1 MKTSRTITHLISV
14 LLLLLWGGVMLYF
27 YASGRLL
34 KGEYVNREGWFS
46 TMVLIGGIGCVVVG
60 LFNLAT
66 MNAREADCCEHDHG
80 HGHDHDDHDHSHK
93 EGDCCGHDHA
103 HDCGHDHGH
112 KHSESCSH
120 DHGHAHDASCEHDH
134 GHKHGHSCCD
144 HDHHHEDAEDH
155 AGHAH
160 GILEESGFIGR
171 LVAIFI
177 LAVPITY
184 ASIKSPDGYK
194 SLNTVTNRGVYD
206 QSYKTDSKAGK
217 FDLKKGDS
225 GSQSTPPAS
234 KTAPPVAVAA
244 STPPAKTTG
253 PAANV
258 PPVESVANAAPS
270 GASQSKSYGSFTLKD
285 LEAQVPKSKEGNFQL
300 EVPEI
305 YYTAGDKEVQGVI
318 TGQSIETIAQV
329 IPEKVN
335 NEKGTRVR
343 IFRMLIQCCAA
354 DARPYSVPVEFAK
367 EAPKFK
373 EMSWVKVVGKM
384 NYVKEGEQIVPI
396 IEATTMTEAAE
407 PDSKMVY

>member
-1 MKTSRTITHLISV
+1 MKTRQFTHLISV

-27 YASGRLL
+27 YASGRLA
-34 KGEYVNREGWFS
+34 KGEYVSKNGWFT
-46 TMVLIGGIGCVVVG
+46 TMVIVGGVGCIVVG
-60 LFNLAT
+60 LFNLLT
-66 MNAREADCCEHDHG
+66 MGAKEADCCEHDHG
-80 HGHDHDDHDHSHK
+80 HEGHDHHDHGHD
-93 EGDCCGHDHA
+93 DCCGHSHDHA
-103 HDCGHDHGH
+103 HTHDCGHDH
-112 KHSESCSH
+112 KH
-120 DHGHAHDASCEHDH
+120 DHDSCGHDH
-134 GHKHGHSCCD
+134 SHEHTCCG
-144 HDHHHEDAEDH
+144 HDHHHEEPKA

-171 LVAIFI
+171 LVAILI
-177 LAVPITY
+177 LAGPITY

-194 SLNTVTNRGVYD
+194 SINTVTNRGVYD
-206 QSYKTDSKAGK
+206 QSYQKDAKASK
-217 FDLKKGDS
+217 FDLKKGDAGTQTVPAVAS
-225 GSQSTPPAS
+225 LPPAATTVATPPAQ
-234 KTAPPVAVAA
+234 
-244 STPPAKTTG
+244 TTG
-253 PAANV
+253 PAANI
-258 PPVESVANAAPS
+258 PPVAAVANAAPS

-354 DARPYSVPVEFAK
+354 DARPYSVPVEFGK

-384 NYVKEGEQIVPI
+384 NYVKEGDQIVPI
-396 IEATTMTEAAE
+396 IEATTITEAPE